1 MRNLIGQRN
10 NSFYHDFK
18 IIVAAGKEAG
28 IGVNALPPVRKAMGN
43 PLETRTITLSCGKLT
58 TGVTVK
64 PWSGIFMLR
73 NSSSPETYFQA
84 AFRVQSPWVI
94 NNPTDNNPNCKEI
107 MKRECYVFDFA
118 PNRALR
124 QIADYSCRLKVDE
137 SQPEKKVA
145 DFIKFLPVL
154 AYDGMHM
161 KQIDAAG
168 ILDIALSGTSAT
180 LLARRWE
187 SALLVNVDN
196 ITLQRLLSNPEAMAA
211 LMSIEGFR
219 SLNKDIQTIINK
231 SEAVKK
237 AKAKANEKDL
247 TNKQKRQLTEDEKEM
262 KSKRKQIQDKLIKFA
277 TRIPVFMYLT
287 DFREQCLK
295 DVITQLEPGL
305 FHKVTGLTVKDFEL
319 LVSLNVF
326 NSAIMN
332 DAVYKFK
339 RYEDGSLEYIG
350 FENFTKK
357 MSQRVGGWDSTLPRD
372 VYEEVYF
379 VNEDR

>member
-1 MRNLIGQRN
+1 
-10 NSFYHDFK
+10 
-18 IIVAAGKEAG
+18 
-28 IGVNALPPVRKAMGN
+28 
-43 PLETRTITLSCGKLT
+43 
-58 TGVTVK
+58 
-64 PWSGIFMLR
+64 
-73 NSSSPETYFQA
+73 
-84 AFRVQSPWVI
+84 
-94 NNPTDNNPNCKEI
+94 
-107 MKRECYVFDFA
+107 
-118 PNRALR
+118 
-124 QIADYSCRLKVDE
+124 
-137 SQPEKKVA
+137 VA

-168 ILDIALSGTSAT
+168 ILDIAMSGTSAT

-196 ITLQRLLSNPEAMAA
+196 ITLQRLLNNPEAMAA
-211 LMSIEGFR
+211 LMAIEGFR
-219 SLNKDIQTIINK
+219 SLNKDIETIINK

-237 AKAKANEKDL
+237 AKAKANEKEL
-247 TNKQKRQLTEDEKEM
+247 STKEKRKLTEDEKEM
-262 KSKRKQIQDKLIKFA
+262 KSLRKQIQDKLIKFA
-277 TRIPVFMYLT
+277 TRIPIFMYLT

-350 FENFTKK
+350 FDNSMKDN
-357 MSQRVGGWDSTLPRD
+357 QRVGGWDSTLPRD
-372 VYEEVYF
+372 VFEELYF